1 MYTLDTNAIIYYLD
15 RDPAVVILLDRLFD
29 NVDATFYVSTVTEL
43 ELYSYPDLNDDEEAA
58 ITQLLT
64 DMFVVPLDSR
74 LARYAGYLRRL
85 YRLKTP
91 DSAIA
96 ATAMLTKTT
105 LLTRNVDD
113 FRQIDDLKIQEI

>member
-1 MYTLDTNAIIYYLD
+1 MPCISMGSETPVLPVKALSIKLDGITPFISPML
-15 RDPAVVILLDRLFD
+15 
-29 NVDATFYVSTVTEL
+29 SES
-43 ELYSYPDLNDDEEAA
+43 LYSYPDLNEEEEAG
-58 ITQLLT
+58 IKRLLT

-74 LARYAGYLRRL
+74 IARYAGYLRRL

-113 FRQIDDLKIQEI
+113 FRQIDDLKLQEI

>member
-1 MYTLDTNAIIYYLD
+1 MP
-15 RDPAVVILLDRLFD
+15 R
-29 NVDATFYVSTVTEL
+29 STYRRSRKL
-43 ELYSYPDLNDDEEAA
+43 ELYSYPDLNDEEEAA

-113 FRQIDDLKIQEI
+113 FRQIDDLKIQEL

>member
-1 MYTLDTNAIIYYLD
+1 MYTLDTHTIIYSLD
-15 RDPAVVILLDRLFD
+15 RDPAVMALLDRLFD
-29 NVDATFYVSTVTEL
+29 NVDATFYVSTVTAL
-43 ELYSYPDLNDDEEAA
+43 ALYSYPDVNDEEEAG
-58 ITQLLT
+58 ITRLRT

-74 LARYAGYLRRL
+74 IARYAGYLRRF
-85 YRLKTP
+85 YHLKTP

-113 FRQIDDLKIQEI
+113 SRQIEAVKVQER

>member
-1 MYTLDTNAIIYYLD
+1 
-15 RDPAVVILLDRLFD
+15 
-29 NVDATFYVSTVTEL
+29 
-43 ELYSYPDLNDDEEAA
+43 
-58 ITQLLT
+58 
-64 DMFVVPLDSR
+64 

-113 FRQIDDLKIQEI
+113 CRQLDGLKLQEM

>member
-1 MYTLDTNAIIYYLD
+1 MHMLL
-15 RDPAVVILLDRLFD
+15 ILLALRLRKSGGISHLFSIAYAFAG
-29 NVDATFYVSTVTEL
+29 NGW
-43 ELYSYPDLNDDEEAA
+43 EEAA
-58 ITQLLT
+58 IKQLLT

-113 FRQIDDLKIQEI
+113 FRHIDDLKIQEI